1 MKISDACLFVSNI
14 SHSVNF
20 YQRMLNMNIEY
31 QDGDFVVF
39 SGLGISFAIWSHEAA
54 KKELLRHFRSDPKQ
68 EEIQFKNS
76 SEKDTRLNQV
86 MLSVHLENK
95 QAVDMEYE
103 RLSNQ
108 RIIFLTPPK
117 SFPWNDYATYFLD
130 PDNYLWSIYCKI

>member
-76 SEKDTRLNQV
+76 SEKDTRLN
-86 MLSVHLENK
+86 L
-95 QAVDMEYE
+95 
-103 RLSNQ
+103 R
-108 RIIFLTPPK
+108 RI
-117 SFPWNDYATYFLD
+117 LD
-130 PDNYLWSIYCKI
+130 